1 MEIIWSDLA
10 IQQLD
15 EIAEYVQDNFG
26 ESTSRKMVHKIT
38 EDVNRL
44 KIYPSIGKPDF
55 EYFSKHSNSDL
66 QVRQLLVFP
75 NLVYYLERS
84 ERIDIICIRKY
95 GVQIPLGAW
104 HSVEVYEPSTIFE
117 AKDGAYKP

>member
-10 IQQLD
+10 LQQLD

-55 EYFSKHSNSDL
+55 EYFSKQPVNHQYS
-66 QVRQLLVFP
+66 VRQDEIKIFPLL
-75 NLVYYLERS
+75 S
-84 ERIDIICIRKY
+84 ISI
-95 GVQIPLGAW
+95 
-104 HSVEVYEPSTIFE
+104 HYENG
-117 AKDGAYKP
+117 K

>member
-44 KIYPSIGKPDF
+44 KVYPSIGKPDF
-55 EYFSKHSNSDL
+55 EYFQSCQIQICKF
-66 QVRQLLVFP
+66 VIF
-75 NLVYYLERS
+75 RS
-84 ERIDIICIRKY
+84 SRTWYIIWNALKELI
-95 GVQIPLGAW
+95 
-104 HSVEVYEPSTIFE
+104 
-117 AKDGAYKP
+117 

>member
-44 KIYPSIGKPDF
+44 KVYPSIGKPDF
-55 EYFSKHSNSDL
+55 EYFSKLSNSDL
-66 QVRQLLVFP
+66 QVRHLQVFP

-84 ERIDIICIRKY
+84 ERIDIICIMHYKQSPSKVARMIKEFL
-95 GVQIPLGAW
+95 LGSES
-104 HSVEVYEPSTIFE
+104 H
-117 AKDGAYKP
+117 